1 MTKTVWFTKALG
13 AIVVFPIV
21 AVALSAIA
29 HAGPQDYGDP
39 ETVISSLE
47 EQGNYVMLNRTGT
60 WPLEDCVVTGVRQGT
75 SVYREEH
82 PVGAHRKS
90 VQKTLDHGT
99 YYVDL
104 KC

>member
-1 MTKTVWFTKALG
+1 MTKTERFTRSLG
-13 AIVVFPIV
+13 AVMVLPIA
-21 AVALSAIA
+21 AVALAA
-29 HAGPQDYGDP
+29 VAQARPQDYGDP

-82 PVGAHRKS
+82 PAGAHRKS
-90 VQKTLDHGT
+90 IQKVLDHGT

-104 KC
+104 AC